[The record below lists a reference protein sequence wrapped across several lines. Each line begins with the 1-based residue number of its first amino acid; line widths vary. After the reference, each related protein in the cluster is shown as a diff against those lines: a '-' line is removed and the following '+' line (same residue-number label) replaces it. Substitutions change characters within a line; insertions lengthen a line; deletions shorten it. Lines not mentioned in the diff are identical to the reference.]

1 MLKLYF
7 LKDQLFSII
16 KKEKK
21 KEQVFSHFHNIA
33 LKKINNNIR
42 GEIKLHR
49 LSNVTPVSGKEPGK
63 IAKGGR
69 NIT

>member
-49 LSNVTPVSGKEPGK
+49 C
-63 IAKGGR
+63 
-69 NIT
+69 NITQPM